1 MYCSDFPFNMLH
13 PKNIE
18 QKLGFDKIR
27 ELLSQYC
34 ISSLGTFYVDKI
46 RFSDDIRL
54 IEKLIRQTAEFQQI
68 LRQEGTFPAQNYID
82 LRAALQKASPERAF
96 LTEEEFFELKLSLQ
110 TIADCLTFLHS
121 KAPELYPY
129 LRELSSTVNIDAAL
143 LQSLDQ
149 VIDERGRIRDSAS
162 EALRQIRRRLAATE
176 GELKK
181 KTEQIL
187 KSAKAQGFTDEK
199 AGITVRGGRVVIP
212 IAATHKRKIK
222 GFVHDE
228 SDTGQTVYL
237 EPAEILD
244 INNEIKELEN
254 EERREII
261 RILTAL
267 TDKLRPHL
275 PQLSKAYYFLGMM
288 DFIRAKALLAEA
300 MDALAPLFVAQP
312 LLQWKQAKHPLLL
325 LSYKAQGKKVV
336 PLDLELDEEQRI
348 LVVSGPNAGGK
359 SIALKTVGLLQYMFQ
374 CGLLVPMQDYSRMG
388 IFKNIFIDIG
398 DEQSLENDLST
409 YSSHLTNMRQF
420 VNYAQEESL
429 FLIDEFGTGTEP
441 RLGGAIAEAVLEALY
456 EKGAYGVVNTH
467 YGNLKLFAQNK
478 KGLVNGAMRFD
489 VENLEPLYSLEIGQA
504 GSSFAFEIAQ
514 KIGLPKKILA
524 KAKEKLGDKEVNF
537 DKILRELE
545 QEKKLLAEQN
555 TRLRVQMI
563 ENEQLMQEY
572 QVKNEQ
578 LSKEKKAI
586 LNTAKL
592 EAKQLLR
599 DANQKIEETIKGI
612 KEQQAEKSATKQI
625 RQTLEK
631 FEEALQVENIALPE
645 EEGEEIQ
652 LLEGDIKVG
661 DWVRIKGQNTLGEV
675 LEMRAKDVEILIGD
689 LKSIIKL
696 NRLEKISRK
705 IAKKERQFAVKRI
718 GMNIN
723 EKAANFSFQLDLRGR
738 RGEEALQEVDAFIDN
753 AILVGFP
760 ELRIVHGKGD
770 GILRKLIREKLKEY
784 AQVAAFADE
793 HADRGGAGV
802 TIVKMK

>member
-1 MYCSDFPFNMLH
+1 MLY

-27 ELLSQYC
+27 ALLHQYC
-34 ISSLGTFYVDKI
+34 ISPLGAFYVDKI
-46 RFSDDIRL
+46 RFSDDARL

-82 LRAALQKASPERAF
+82 LRSALQKAAPERAF
-96 LTEEEFFELKLSLQ
+96 LSEEEFFELRLSLQ
-110 TIADCLTFLHS
+110 TIADCLLFLHS
-121 KAPELYPY
+121 RPAELYPY
-129 LRELSSTVNIDAAL
+129 LRELSSSISLDTAL
-143 LQSLDQ
+143 LQSIQQ
-149 VIDERGRIRDSAS
+149 VIDERGKVRDNAS

-199 AGITVRGGRVVIP
+199 AGITVRSGRVVIP
-212 IAATHKRKIK
+212 LAATHKRKIK
-222 GFVHDE
+222 GFIHDE

-254 EERREII
+254 EERREIV

-267 TDKLRPHL
+267 TDQLRPHL

-288 DFIRAKALLAEA
+288 DFIRAKALLAEDMEA
-300 MDALAPLFVAQP
+300 TAPLFVAQP
-312 LLQWKQAKHPLLL
+312 LLQWKKAKHPLLL
-325 LSYKAQGKKVV
+325 LAHKAQGKKVV
-336 PLDLELDEEQRI
+336 PLDLELHEEQRI
-348 LVVSGPNAGGK
+348 LVISGPNAGGK

-374 CGLLVPMQDYSRMG
+374 CGLLVPMQDYSQMG
-388 IFKNIFIDIG
+388 LFKHIFIDIG

-420 VNYAQEESL
+420 VNYTQEESL

-441 RLGGAIAEAVLEALY
+441 RLGGAVAEAVLEALY

-478 KGLVNGAMRFD
+478 KGIANGAMRFD

-537 DKILRELE
+537 DKVLRELE

-555 TRLRVQMI
+555 TRLRVQML
-563 ENEQLMQEY
+563 ENERLMQEY
-572 QVKNEQ
+572 QAKNEQ

-592 EAKQLLR
+592 EAKQLLKE
-599 DANQKIEETIKGI
+599 ANQKIEETIKGI
-612 KEQQAEKSATKQI
+612 KEQQAEKSATKQM
-625 RQTLEK
+625 RQSLES
-631 FEEALQVENIALPE
+631 FEEKLQVENLPVPE
-645 EEGEEIQ
+645 EENEEVE
-652 LLEGDIKVG
+652 LLEGEIKTG
-661 DWVRIKGQNTLGEV
+661 DWVRIKGQNTMGEV
-675 LEMRAKDVEILIGD
+675 LELRSKEVEILIGD
-689 LKSIIKL
+689 LKSII
-696 NRLEKISRK
+696 S
-705 IAKKERQFAVKRI
+705 
-718 GMNIN
+718 
-723 EKAANFSFQLDLRGR
+723 
-738 RGEEALQEVDAFIDN
+738 
-753 AILVGFP
+753 
-760 ELRIVHGKGD
+760 
-770 GILRKLIREKLKEY
+770 
-784 AQVAAFADE
+784 
-793 HADRGGAGV
+793 
-802 TIVKMK
+802 

>member
-1 MYCSDFPFNMLH
+1 MLY

-27 ELLSQYC
+27 ALLHQYC
-34 ISSLGTFYVDKI
+34 ISPLGAFYVDKI
-46 RFSDDIRL
+46 RFSDDARL
-54 IEKLIRQTAEFQQI
+54 IEKLIRQSAEFQQI

-82 LRAALQKASPERAF
+82 LRSALQKAAPERAF
-96 LTEEEFFELKLSLQ
+96 LSEEEFFELRLSLQ
-110 TIADCLTFLHS
+110 TIADCLLFLHS
-121 KAPELYPY
+121 RPAELYPY
-129 LRELSSTVNIDAAL
+129 LRELSSSISLDTAL
-143 LQSLDQ
+143 LQSIQQ
-149 VIDERGRIRDSAS
+149 VIDERGRVRDNAS

-199 AGITVRGGRVVIP
+199 AGITVRSGRVVIP
-212 IAATHKRKIK
+212 LAATHKRKIK
-222 GFVHDE
+222 GFIHDE

-254 EERREII
+254 EERREIV

-267 TDKLRPHL
+267 TDQLRPHL

-288 DFIRAKALLAEA
+288 DFIRAKALLAEEMEA
-300 MDALAPLFVAQP
+300 TAPLFVAQP
-312 LLQWKQAKHPLLL
+312 MLQWKKAKHPLLL
-325 LSYKAQGKKVV
+325 LANKAQGKKVV
-336 PLDLELDEEQRI
+336 PLDLELHEKQRI
-348 LVVSGPNAGGK
+348 LVISGPNAGGK

-374 CGLLVPMQDYSRMG
+374 CGLLVPMQDYSQMG
-388 IFKNIFIDIG
+388 LFKHIFIDIG

-441 RLGGAIAEAVLEALY
+441 RLGGAVAEAVLEALY

-478 KGLVNGAMRFD
+478 KGIANAAMRFD

-537 DKILRELE
+537 DKVLRELE
-545 QEKKLLAEQN
+545 QEKKLLTEQN
-555 TRLRVQMI
+555 TRLRVQML
-563 ENEQLMQEY
+563 ENERLMQEY
-572 QVKNEQ
+572 QAKNEQ

-586 LNTAKL
+586 LDTAKL
-592 EAKQLLR
+592 EAKQLLKE
-599 DANQKIEETIKGI
+599 ANQKIEETIKGI

-625 RQTLEK
+625 RQSLES
-631 FEEALQVENIALPE
+631 FEEKLQVENLPLPE
-645 EEGEEIQ
+645 EESEEIVI
-652 LLEGDIKVG
+652 LEGEIKVG

-675 LEMRAKDVEILIGD
+675 LELRSKEVEILIGD

-705 IAKKERQFAVKRI
+705 VAKKERQAAVKRI

-738 RGEEALQEVDAFIDN
+738 RGEEALQEVDSFIDN

-770 GILRKLIREKLKEY
+770 GILRKLIREKLREY
-784 AQVAAFADE
+784 AQVASFADE